1 MDGMWKYELFVLCWA
16 CFHRA
21 TIQQHYICHAHS
33 VGVHTCSVRFFL
45 MSTESTSF
53 FPIKPFQHTRRHE
66 FVQRTLVTNRHAD
79 LHGRAIKLRARH
91 LNCITLYIH
100 IVYIHIDC
108 KTNMSTPG
116 AASDSAG
123 VQKKPDTDSEL
134 LDTALL
140 LENLEANAKQM
151 ADSLAY
157 ISGGLRVNLHAV
169 RGTMSVNWLT
179 PALLLLRIHY
189 SGVHT
194 YVYIKEATPCISS
207 PVPPT
212 CPRLILHSLFDP

>member
-1 MDGMWKYELFVLCWA
+1 
-16 CFHRA
+16 
-21 TIQQHYICHAHS
+21 
-33 VGVHTCSVRFFL
+33 

-53 FPIKPFQHTRRHE
+53 PHQTIPAYEETRVCTEDLSHKSTRRPA
-66 FVQRTLVTNRHAD
+66 RTRNQTQSKAFD
-79 LHGRAIKLRARH
+79 LYNTI
-91 LNCITLYIH
+91 YIYS
-100 IVYIHIDC
+100 IYIHIDC

-169 RGTMSVNWLT
+169 RGTMSVN
-179 PALLLLRIHY
+179 
-189 SGVHT
+189 
-194 YVYIKEATPCISS
+194 
-207 PVPPT
+207 
-212 CPRLILHSLFDP
+212 

>member
-1 MDGMWKYELFVLCWA
+1 
-16 CFHRA
+16 
-21 TIQQHYICHAHS
+21 
-33 VGVHTCSVRFFL
+33 

-91 LNCITLYIH
+91 LNYITL
-100 IVYIHIDC
+100 YIHIDC

-169 RGTMSVNWLT
+169 RGTMSVN
-179 PALLLLRIHY
+179 
-189 SGVHT
+189 
-194 YVYIKEATPCISS
+194 
-207 PVPPT
+207 
-212 CPRLILHSLFDP
+212 